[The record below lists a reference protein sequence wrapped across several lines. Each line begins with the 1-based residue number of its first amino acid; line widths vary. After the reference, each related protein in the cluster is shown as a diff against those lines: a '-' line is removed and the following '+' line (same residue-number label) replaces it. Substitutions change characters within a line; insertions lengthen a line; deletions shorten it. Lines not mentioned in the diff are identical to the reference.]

1 MVSIYQAF
9 YNQVNKV
16 PDKTAVRQGDKK
28 LTYRQLYRE
37 VGQLASYLHQK
48 GVGPGERVVEMCIR
62 DRCGG

>member
-37 VGQLASYLHQK
+37 VGQLASYLHQNRGRAWGASG
-48 GVGPGERVVEMCIR
+48 GVSARIH
-62 DRCGG
+62 